1 MIMNLPKRKL
11 NRLAGYDYSQNN
23 AYFITVCVKGKSHI
37 LWNAVDHSTTVSID
51 DIPLSKI
58 GNFAD
63 AAINNISQFY
73 PNACVEKYAIMPN
86 HIHMILLLTENSGSA
101 ARSPTVSTI
110 INQLKGFITK
120 QVGYSIWQISFYDH
134 IIRNDEEYRLVWDYI
149 DANPINWQCDNKF
162 GY

>member
-1 MIMNLPKRKL
+1 MSLPKRKS
-11 NRLAGYDYSQNN
+11 NRLAGYDYSQNG
-23 AYFITVCVKGKSHI
+23 AYFVTVCVKGKRQI
-37 LWNAVDHSTTVSID
+37 LWNAVEESKASSIV
-51 DIPLSKI
+51 DISLSKI
-58 GNFAD
+58 GKIVD
-63 AAINNISQFY
+63 AAINNIPKFY
-73 PNACVEKYAIMPN
+73 PDASVEKYAIMPN

-101 ARSPTVSTI
+101 LRPPTISTI

>member
-1 MIMNLPKRKL
+1 MSLLKRKL

-23 AYFITVCVKGKSHI
+23 AYFITVCVKGKRHI
-37 LWNAVDHSTTVSID
+37 LWNAVEETKAFSIV
-51 DIPLSKI
+51 DIPLSKT
-58 GNFAD
+58 GRFVD
-63 AAINNISQFY
+63 AAINNIPKFY

-101 ARSPTVSTI
+101 LRSPTISTI

-134 IIRNDEEYRLVWDYI
+134 IIRNDAEHRLVWDYI
-149 DANPINWQCDNKF
+149 VLIR
-162 GY
+162 

>member
-1 MIMNLPKRKL
+1 MNLPKRKL

-73 PNACVEKYAIMPN
+73 PNAYVEKYAIMPN
-86 HIHMILLLTENSGSA
+86 HIHVILLLTENSGSA

-120 QVGYSIWQISFYDH
+120 QVGYSIWQTSFYDH
-134 IIRNDEEYRLVWDYI
+134 IIRNDEEHRLVWDYI
-149 DANPINWQCDNKF
+149 DANPINWRDDHKF
-162 GY
+162 GS

>member
-1 MIMNLPKRKL
+1 MNLPKRKL

-73 PNACVEKYAIMPN
+73 PNAYVEKYAIMPN
-86 HIHMILLLTENSGSA
+86 HIHMILLLTENSGA
-101 ARSPTVSTI
+101 VQEEGLEDSPRIKIVVKNTENV
-110 INQLKGFITK
+110 QRKKLA
-120 QVGYSIWQISFYDH
+120 V
-134 IIRNDEEYRLVWDYI
+134 
-149 DANPINWQCDNKF
+149 A
-162 GY
+162 